1 MVDESIYKELL
12 CIMPKEKIFID
23 EPMRKHTTFKIGGNS
38 DFFIIASQISEVQ
51 ELIELKNKKNIPLTL
66 IGNGSNILVRDN
78 GIRGITLKLDFK
90 TISKKEDG
98 EDIIYTCGSGVSL
111 SKMASIALED
121 EMAGLEF
128 AYGIPGSIGGAVYMN
143 AGANGGEIK
152 DVVIESTYIDG
163 SGNIHTIDNQM
174 HEFSYRNSI
183 FQKNNGIVLETK
195 IKLQKGNKEE
205 IKQKMQEYMKSRQDK
220 QPLDFP
226 SAGSVF
232 KRGENFIAA
241 KLIDECGLK
250 GKSIGDAQVSEKHAG
265 FIINKGNAK
274 AADVIE
280 LMSYIVETVKDK
292 TGYEIK
298 SEIEIIGD

>member
-280 LMSYIVETVKDK
+280 LMSYIVETVKNK